1 MKILFITPS
10 FHHPTVRGPNH
21 CYHFIKQLCS
31 RHQISLL
38 TLKRSEISPEALKE
52 VEGYV
57 KEMRIIDATGGAKS
71 QNGKNGG
78 TLAGLN
84 KKIKTEAN
92 FRSAVQEMKQVFLEM
107 VKNDTYDLIFFH
119 GKSIFSV
126 IEDWNK
132 LPIVIYFCDA
142 TSMRYRDR
150 MQFEASFKKAML
162 MRRYRY
168 FKNIEQKIIEKT
180 PHVAFISARDRSA
193 SIGQSNGFKIVPIG
207 VDLEFWKR
215 RTRIPQKNSIVFT
228 GVMNY
233 GPNEDAALYLI
244 HKILPLVRP
253 QVPDLEVLIVGREP
267 TAALKKAAQKYPEI
281 VVTGFVE
288 DVRDYLERASVFVA
302 PIRYGSGIQ
311 NKVLEAFAMKV
322 PVLCTPVVAEGLYM
336 DDAQEPP
343 LWVADGGEKFA
354 VRIIELLANEKE
366 RMRLAAEGRRYV
378 EKNFVWSHSAELLEE
393 MFFEAVGEKSN
404 EM

>member
-21 CYHFIKQLCS
+21 CYHFVKQLRS

-57 KEMRIIDATGGAKS
+57 KELWVVDATGGAS
-71 QNGKNGG
+71 SRNGKKGG

-84 KKIKTEAN
+84 KKIKTEVS
-92 FRSAVQEMKQVFLEM
+92 FRTAVQEMKRAFLEM
-107 VKNDTYDLIFFH
+107 VNKESYDLVFFH

-126 IEDWNK
+126 IEDWNE

-150 MQFEASFKKAML
+150 MQFDASIKKVML

-168 FKNIEQKIIEKT
+168 FRNIEKKIVEKT
-180 PHVAFISARDRSA
+180 PHVAFISARDRNA
-193 SIGQSNGFKIVPIG
+193 SIDQNNGFKIVPIG

-215 RTRIPQKNSIVFT
+215 KTRSPRKNSIVFT

-244 HKILPLVRP
+244 HKILPAVRP
-253 QVPDLEVLIVGREP
+253 RMPHLEVLIVGREP
-267 TAALKKAAQKYPEI
+267 TPALEKAAKKYRDV
-281 VVTGFVE
+281 VVTGFVD
-288 DVRDYLERASVFVA
+288 DVRNYLERASVFVA

-311 NKVLEAFAMKV
+311 NKVLEAFAMEV
-322 PVLCTPVVAEGLYM
+322 PVICTPVVAEGLYM
-336 DDAQEPP
+336 DDNQKLPVWA
-343 LWVADGGEKFA
+343 ADGEEKFA
-354 VRIIELLANEKE
+354 AGLIELLADEKE
-366 RMRLAAEGRRYV
+366 RTRLAAEGRNYV
-378 EKNFVWSHSAELLEE
+378 EKNFVWSHSAELLDA
-393 MFFEAVGEKSN
+393 MFLEAAGKQRVE
-404 EM
+404 

>member
-31 RHQISLL
+31 RHRISLL

-57 KEMRIIDATGGAKS
+57 EEMRMVDATGGAS
-71 QNGKNGG
+71 SRNRKNGG
-78 TLAGLN
+78 MLAGLN
-84 KKIKTEAN
+84 RKLKTEAS
-92 FRSAVQEMKQVFLEM
+92 FRTAVPEMKQIFLEM
-107 VKNDTYDLIFFH
+107 MKKESYDLVFFH
-119 GKSIFSV
+119 GKSIYPV
-126 IEDWNK
+126 IEDWDE

-150 MQFEASFKKAML
+150 MQFDASIKKVML

-168 FKNIEQKIIEKT
+168 FKKIEQKIIEKT

-193 SIGQSNGFKIVPIG
+193 SIGKGNGFKIVPIG

-215 RTRIPQKNSIVFT
+215 KTRNPQKNCIVFT

-244 HKILPLVRP
+244 HKILPAVRS
-253 QVPDLEVLIVGREP
+253 QVPDFETLIVGREP
-267 TAALKKAAQKYPEI
+267 TAALKKAAKKYPDVI
-281 VVTGFVE
+281 VTGFV
-288 DVRDYLERASVFVA
+288 DDIRTYLERASVFVA

-311 NKVLEAFAMKV
+311 NKVLEALAMEV
-322 PVLCTPVVAEGLYM
+322 PVICTPVVAEGLYM
-336 DDAQEPP
+336 DNAQEPP
-343 LWVADGGEKFA
+343 VWVADGEEKFA
-354 VRIIELLANEKE
+354 ASLIELLADEKE
-366 RMRLAAEGRRYV
+366 RARLAAEGRKYV
-378 EKNFVWSHSAELLEE
+378 EKNFVWSNSAALLEE
-393 MFFEAVGEKSN
+393 MFFKAAGK
-404 EM
+404 